1 MLLGH
6 NGAGKTTTLSML
18 TGLTA
23 MTDGWAEVNGLDIET
38 QMDEIRTFLGVCPQ
52 HDILFDT
59 LTVREHLELFAS
71 FKGMT
76 DSKLIKAEVDRFI
89 DDLDLREKAD
99 VWSKNLSGGQ
109 KRRLSVAIAFIGG
122 S

>member
-1 MLLGH
+1 MLGH

-18 TGLTA
+18 TGLTS
-23 MTDGWAEVNGLDIET
+23 MTSGWAEVNGLDVET
-38 QMDEIRTFLGVCPQ
+38 QMEQIRTFLGVCPQ
-52 HDILFDT
+52 HDILFDS
-59 LTVREHLELFAS
+59 LTVREHLQLFAS

-76 DSKLIKAEVDRFI
+76 DSKLIEAEVERFI
-89 DDLDLREKAD
+89 DDVDLREKAD